1 MNGLN
6 VLGFSST
13 GFDWWLDN
21 NVSVQSQQH
30 KSSSWL
36 GSLGGSSAKF
46 RLCLHGPS
54 CPPSAYS
61 VSKGI
66 SIVLCSHT
74 WSQRVRNVCSA
85 QACRHSL
92 SPLFHLQ
99 VTASGRVYSVL
110 PFCFINLPFLLL
122 NCAVSVFCEATG
134 SCSVLKVEIAYP
146 VDDVEQQEGGGEE
159 DTRVCVQ
166 FK

>member
-1 MNGLN
+1 MVWMSLDFHQLGLTDGWIITCRYN
-6 VLGFSST
+6 PNNTSHPPDWEVWGVAVRSSVFVFTAHPVLPLRT
-13 GFDWWLDN
+13 
-21 NVSVQSQQH
+21 
-30 KSSSWL
+30 
-36 GSLGGSSAKF
+36 
-46 RLCLHGPS
+46 
-54 CPPSAYS
+54 AYRRES
-61 VSKGI
+61 
-66 SIVLCSHT
+66 VLCCVLT
-74 WSQRVRNVCSA
+74 PEVKEWEMSA
-85 QACRHSL
+85 RHRPADTAL

-99 VTASGRVYSVL
+99 VTASGWVYSVL
-110 PFCFINLPFLLL
+110 PFCFINLAFLLL

>member
-1 MNGLN
+1 MSLDFHQLGLTDGWIITCRYN
-6 VLGFSST
+6 PNNTSHPP
-13 GFDWWLDN
+13 DWEVW
-21 NVSVQSQQH
+21 
-30 KSSSWL
+30 
-36 GSLGGSSAKF
+36 GGSRAKF
-46 RLCLHGPS
+46 RLCLHSPS

-110 PFCFINLPFLLL
+110 PFCFINLAFLLL